1 MRIEKN
7 NIDKLLFKENDQI
20 TRWCLIKDGSV
31 SVQER
36 RRFQE
41 YM

>member
-1 MRIEKN
+1 MRIEK
-7 NIDKLLFKENDQI
+7 NIDKLLFKENGQI
-20 TRWCLIKDGSV
+20 TGSCSIKDGSV